1 MIITGITA
9 PLERAL
15 DYHLARHNLLS
26 ANLAHVDTPGYRAKE
41 LYRDPPAPDFK
52 QVMAVTMEATNAKHI
67 TSSGVR
73 PVDWK
78 VEVDPNAPVRA
89 DGNGVD
95 LDREAVKIAANNL
108 RYDAIATL
116 VQGELNMVDYAA
128 KDGR

>member
-1 MIITGITA
+1 MSVSAVTA
-9 PLERAL
+9 PLEQAL

-26 ANLAHVDTPGYRAKE
+26 ANLAHVDTPGYKARE
-41 LYRDPPAPDFK
+41 LYRERRVDFGEVLATRLDVTHRAHLGVDSRPPGW
-52 QVMAVTMEATNAKHI
+52 QVGVDRNAA
-67 TSSGVR
+67 VR
-73 PVDWK
+73 P
-78 VEVDPNAPVRA
+78 

-116 VQGELNMVDYAA
+116 IRGELAMLDYAA